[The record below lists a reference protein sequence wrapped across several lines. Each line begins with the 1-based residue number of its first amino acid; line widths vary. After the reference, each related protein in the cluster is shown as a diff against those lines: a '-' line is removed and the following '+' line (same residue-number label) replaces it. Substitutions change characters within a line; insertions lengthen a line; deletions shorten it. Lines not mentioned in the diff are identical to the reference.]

1 MFAGIAHRYD
11 LLNHLLSLGTDIRWR
26 RAAVRRWA
34 SRLPAGRPELLDLC
48 CGTGDLARLMARFGP
63 VTGCD
68 FCLPMLARGR
78 DKLRRRAHRG
88 HAICLA
94 AGDALELPFPDGCF
108 DGLMV
113 AFGVRNFADLD
124 AGLREMRRVLRP
136 GGVAGILEFSQPT
149 LPVFRPL
156 FLFYFHR
163 VLPALGRLVSGRGG
177 AYRYLP
183 ESVAAFPDTPTFAAQ
198 LEAAGF
204 RDVVWRRYTCGV
216 AALHTARR

>member
-11 LLNHLLSLGTDIRWR
+11 LLNHLLSLGTDIYWR
-26 RAAVRRWA
+26 RAAVRRVAAW
-34 SRLPAGRPELLDLC
+34 LPPGQPRLLDLC
-48 CGTGDLARLMARFGP
+48 CGTGDLTRGMSRLGP

-68 FCLPMLARGR
+68 FCLPMLARGLE
-78 DKLRRRAHRG
+78 KLRRRAPGAHPV
-88 HAICLA
+88 ALA
-94 AGDALELPFPDGCF
+94 AGDALQLPFSDACF

-113 AFGVRNFADLD
+113 AFGVRNFADVD

-136 GGVAGILEFSQPT
+136 GGVAGILEFSQPA

-163 VLPALGRLVSGRGG
+163 LLPAVGRLVSGRGG

-183 ESVAAFPDTPTFAAQ
+183 DSVAAFPDAPAFAAQ
-198 LEAAGF
+198 LEGAGF
-204 RDVVWRRYTCGV
+204 SDVTWRRYTFGI
-216 AALHTARR
+216 AALHLARR

>member
-11 LLNHLLSLGTDIRWR
+11 LLNHLLSFGTDVYWR

-34 SRLPAGRPELLDLC
+34 SQLPAGHLELLDLC
-48 CGTGDLARLMARFGP
+48 CGTGDLARLMARSGP
-63 VTGCD
+63 VIGCD
-68 FCLPMLARGR
+68 FCLPMLERGLE
-78 DKLRRRAHRG
+78 KLRRRAPGAHPV
-88 HAICLA
+88 ALA
-94 AGDALELPFPDGCF
+94 AGDALQLPFPDASF

-113 AFGVRNFADLD
+113 AFGVRNFADVD

-136 GGVAGILEFSQPT
+136 RGVVGILEFSQPV

-183 ESVAAFPDTPTFAAQ
+183 DSVAAFPDAPTFAMQ

-204 RDVVWRRYTCGV
+204 RDVTWTRYTFGV
-216 AALHTARR
+216 AALHLARR